1 MICLTRLN
9 GEPFALNPDLIERV
23 EAHPDTVISLTD
35 DARFLVRESLP
46 DVLLA
51 IRDYRAEVLAT
62 AYAMDRGSYPSPERN
77 SHHARTADHSVLTF
91 PSPVTSPTSY
101 EER

>member
-1 MICLTRLN
+1 MIRLTRLN
-9 GEPFALNPDLIERV
+9 GEAFALNPDLIERV

-35 DARFLVRESLP
+35 DVRFLVRESVDEILH
-46 DVLLA
+46 A

-62 AYAMDRGSYPSPERN
+62 AYAMDRGSYRSDAGT
-77 SHHARTADHSVLTF
+77 ARAAADDGSVLPF
-91 PSPVTSPTSY
+91 PTR